1 MPHPEPTSTYLEL
14 RQSTESGEASAGLSH
29 TPGGLFLLHVVELA
43 AYGEPKGGITLVH
56 DAGDHGG
63 RYLGAARVLAA
74 GGYAVALPDL
84 RGHGK
89 SEGARGHSAGAREVV
104 RDLEAVQEH
113 LAYRLPVAPKVLVG
127 QGLGALY
134 ALAFAIERPGQI
146 AGLVLLA
153 PRLRPSFR
161 LPQPKKGLFKMFQR
175 VSPESAGAIGVEA
188 SALSSD
194 PAEQAAWG
202 ADPLVHDAITLGAAE
217 AAAEMARSYP
227 PRLQGAGVPVLV
239 LHGGGDA
246 IAAPEHSQ
254 ALAQHGAEVRILPG
268 LRHDLLHE
276 VGAEGLAGEILAWV
290 DAQVSRHP
298 LADSRP

>member
-1 MPHPEPTSTYLEL
+1 MAPAEPTSTYLEL

-63 RYLGAARVLAA
+63 RYLRAARILAA

-89 SEGARGHSAGAREVV
+89 SEGVRGHSAGAREVV
-104 RDLEAVQEH
+104 RDLDAVQEH

-134 ALAFAIERPGQI
+134 ALVFAVERPGQI

-153 PRLRPSFR
+153 PRLAPSFR
-161 LPQPKKGLFKMFQR
+161 LPQLKKGLLKMFQR
-175 VSPESAGAIGVEA
+175 VSPESAGAVGAEA

-194 PAEQAAWG
+194 PAEQAAWS
-202 ADPLVHDAITLGAAE
+202 ADPLVHDAITLGAGE

-227 PRLQGAGVPVLV
+227 ARLASAGVPVLV
-239 LHGGGDA
+239 LHGESDA
-246 IAAPEHSQ
+246 IAAPEASRV
-254 ALAQHGAEVRILPG
+254 LERHGAEVRLKPG

-290 DAQVSRHP
+290 DERVR
-298 LADSRP
+298 